1 MIGNPDIW
9 PIIIGLAIGT
19 YIIRFSFLGIIGDRP
34 IPLWFEREL
43 KYVGVAIL
51 PGLIAPWV
59 LWPAATGGEPDPARL
74 AAATIALFVGV
85 TTRNVLWA
93 ILSGFIVLYAMLFAM
108 GQI

>member
-1 MIGNPDIW
+1 MIANPDIW

-19 YIIRFSFLGIIGDRP
+19 YLIRLSFLGIIGDRP
-34 IPLWFEREL
+34 IPVWFERSL

-59 LWPAATGGEPDPARL
+59 LWPEATGGEPDPARL
-74 AAATIALFVGV
+74 AAAFVALAVGL

-93 ILSGFIVLYAMLFAM
+93 ILSGFSTLYVMLFLM

>member
-34 IPLWFEREL
+34 IPLWFERGL

-74 AAATIALFVGV
+74 AAATIALVVGV

-93 ILSGFIVLYAMLFAM
+93 ILSGFIVLYAMLFTM